1 MNVNFEMALANNLDV
16 KDLTLLSYL
25 DLKSEE
31 KNSDEFELLYSQ
43 IIEDLPLIFNS
54 KNYASNT
61 VKIRR
66 MLEKEGMKNFVHRDI
81 FKRGNKYGTVTFF
94 RLNKENIKKLNVKGI
109 VS

>member
-16 KDLTLLSYL
+16 KDLTILSYL

-66 MLEKEGMKNFVHRDI
+66 MLEKEGMKNFVHRVLRVI
-81 FKRGNKYGTVTFF
+81 RPS
-94 RLNKENIKKLNVKGI
+94 L
-109 VS
+109 